1 MRALVVYESMFGST
15 EEVARS
21 VAKGLSG
28 RMHVDVINVDD
39 APDEVTGVDLVVA
52 GGPTH
57 LHGLTGKRSRDAA
70 AQQAGEQP
78 LHSHKRGLREWLEG
92 LATASPGTQ
101 AVTFDTRI
109 EKPAW
114 LTGSAARAA
123 AKRLRRKGY
132 RVSAAPESFFVT
144 GKEAGDL
151 HPGELERAR
160 MWGESLGD
168 RADG

>member
-28 RMHVDVINVDD
+28 RMTVDVVNVDD
-39 APDEVTGVDLVVA
+39 APEELEGVDLVVA

-57 LHGLTGKRSRDAA
+57 IHGLTGKRSRDAA
-70 AQQAGEQP
+70 EQQAKEP
-78 LHSHKRGLREWLEG
+78 LHSRKRGLREWLDG
-92 LATASPGTQ
+92 LATASPGTH
-101 AVTFDTRI
+101 AVTFDTRLG
-109 EKPAW
+109 KPAW
-114 LTGSAARAA
+114 LTGSAARGA

-132 RVSAAPESFFVT
+132 RMSAAPESFFVA

-151 HPGELERAR
+151 RPGELDRAR
-160 MWGESLGD
+160 TWGESLGD